1 MKLRVEEGKAMTEIA
16 KPPLG
21 VKPRQFWLMERAED
35 LSRAIH
41 EQYAQG
47 FGGRLDHERLTG
59 WIAEL
64 RQIESELSSF

>member
-1 MKLRVEEGKAMTEIA
+1 MAEIT

-21 VKPRQFWLMERAED
+21 VKPRQFWLIERAED

-47 FGGRLDHERLTG
+47 FEGRLDHERLMG
-59 WIAEL
+59 WIMEL
-64 RQIESELSSF
+64 RQVESELNSFI